1 MHEGLKEGERGNAA
15 CTSVQSFRGDLP
27 MDLAARAAARHL
39 TQEGLK
45 EAMDLAAHAA
55 ARHLI
60 QEGLKSIWR

>member
-45 EAMDLAAHAA
+45 EEKRENAP
-55 ARHLI
+55 
-60 QEGLKSIWR
+60 